1 MKDATPVKLL
11 VDLIVDR
18 YHKIE
23 SSLPLLVR
31 ELNPVER
38 KALRLVASAG
48 KMTVGHV
55 GEALAMPPSTT
66 TWMVGNLVKKGV
78 FRREHDPADKRK
90 IWISLGEKGE
100 ALAGLM
106 DRIPDRIA
114 ADLLYKL
121 DKDQRDAFVDLV
133 EAALARIEEIGAF
146 K

>member
-1 MKDATPVKLL
+1 MKDATPVKML
-11 VDLIVDR
+11 VDLIVGR
-18 YHKIE
+18 YQKIE

-31 ELNPVER
+31 ELNPMER
-38 KALRLVASAG
+38 KALRLVAGAG
-48 KMTVGHV
+48 RMTVGHV
-55 GEALAMPPSTT
+55 GEALSLPASTT
-66 TWMVGNLVKKGV
+66 TWMVGNLVKRGV

-90 IWISLGEKGE
+90 IWISIGEKGE

-121 DKDQRDAFVDLV
+121 EPEQRDAFVDLV
-133 EAALARIEEIGAF
+133 EAALAKIEEMGAF